1 MADLMASGVAAMA
14 AGLKAWAGAAVT
26 YRRRSGESATLTVTL
41 GRTEREQSA
50 DRGFTSKVGT
60 DDVLVTASD
69 FRAAFGDEAV
79 PEDGDQIERDGRLW
93 AARPT
98 GGEPCWRW
106 SDAYGVR
113 MRIHVEDEGA
123 AP

>member
-1 MADLMASGVAAMA
+1 MSLVGSAIAAAAVAHKRTSGES
-14 AGLKAWAGAAVT
+14 VT
-26 YRRRSGESATLTVTL
+26 YRRRSGESASLTVVL
-41 GRTEREQSA
+41 GNTQREQST

-69 FRAAFGDEAV
+69 FRAAFGDEAE
-79 PEDGDQIERDGRLW
+79 PEDGDQIERDGRLF
-93 AARPT
+93 AVRPT

-113 MRIHVEDEGA
+113 MRIHVKDEGD

>member
-1 MADLMASGVAAMA
+1 MSLLRSALGALAAANHVALGASVI
-14 AGLKAWAGAAVT
+14 

-113 MRIHVEDEGA
+113 MRIHVEDEGQ